1 MLKCYELFIIRAR
14 KSSAQKWILRIRT
27 HAALN
32 SKFSIELCTSAITLM
47 VVFFLLTRF
56 YLSCVLMQE
65 KKCFILF
72 RVFDYF
78 VWLFNICCICG
89 AVSNDRVDKQTHKK
103 WLVNIWGRYVFFP
116 LLIHTPIISQ
126 LQQKQQQKI
135 RTNPYTRRQIIID
148 FFVLFYSSFCA
159 KSTRSVSNTN
169 RQKKMCFK

>member
-1 MLKCYELFIIRAR
+1 MNLPNANTCCSQQQIFYRTLYECNNTVGSFFFSLFSLAFIFLVFWC
-14 KSSAQKWILRIRT
+14 KKQKKMFYFIPSFWL
-27 HAALN
+27 
-32 SKFSIELCTSAITLM
+32 FS
-47 VVFFLLTRF
+47 
-56 YLSCVLMQE
+56 
-65 KKCFILF
+65 
-72 RVFDYF
+72 FDYSIF
-78 VWLFNICCICG
+78 VVI
-89 AVSNDRVDKQTHKK
+89 AVQFLTIESINKHTKNDWWIFEVDTF
-103 WLVNIWGRYVFFP
+103 FFP